1 MEERYSSLQEEVQ
14 GKTRK
19 LRKVWTLLHSAKSEM
34 DDLRQ
39 EHQRQMESLLEGVR
53 QLTKELK
60 LSTLLVDEYIPVQY
74 QVSKKNIY
82 QGIKQ
87 LLNIFFLKEVIEK
100 HVSWSEEYGEW
111 QVKGVAYAGN
121 NINQF
126 QYASP
131 RSAVK
136 STYVSQIFIFI
147 NDC

>member
-87 LLNIFFLKEVIEK
+87 LLNIFF
-100 HVSWSEEYGEW
+100 
-111 QVKGVAYAGN
+111 
-121 NINQF
+121 F
-126 QYASP
+126 
-131 RSAVK
+131 
-136 STYVSQIFIFI
+136 
-147 NDC
+147 